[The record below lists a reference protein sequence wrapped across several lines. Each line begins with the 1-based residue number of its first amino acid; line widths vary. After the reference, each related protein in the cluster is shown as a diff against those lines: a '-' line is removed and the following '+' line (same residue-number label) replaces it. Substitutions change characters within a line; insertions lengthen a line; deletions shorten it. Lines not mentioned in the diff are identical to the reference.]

1 MSEYILNTKQL
12 TKKFKNSIVL
22 NHINLEIPKG
32 KVYGLLGINGC
43 QGQFKNV
50 GFRQKEM

>member
-22 NHINLEIPKG
+22 NHINLDDFSHFDLYVTGTIIG
-32 KVYGLLGINGC
+32 
-43 QGQFKNV
+43 
-50 GFRQKEM
+50 